1 MSMVRYVVV
10 AAAAALLSGCGVSAS
25 GFATGKEV
33 LRGSPSVRA
42 DFVRE
47 CNRRIARHPAR
58 TRQALAK
65 VMNVSLARVPGVYC
79 RRVTDGIVSGRL
91 THADINARPPSARAI
106 RVLQGR

>member
-1 MSMVRYVVV
+1 MSVIRYVIM
-10 AAAAALLSGCGVSAS
+10 AAAAALLSGCGVSPS
-25 GFATGKEV
+25 GFASGQEV

-47 CNRRIARHPAR
+47 CNRRISRHPLR

-65 VMNVSLARVPGVYC
+65 VMNVSLASTPSVYC
-79 RRVTDGIVSGRL
+79 RRVTNGIVSGRL
-91 THADINARPPSARAI
+91 TYADINARPPTARAI